1 MAARYKYKDVKL
13 WYSQAQ
19 IFLPSKKMDFLRVC
33 GLTTLARRDDL
44 LAQKRRKRRRLMRE
58 CSLSPPPAHCK
69 RKTPSP
75 PSAPAPMTTPYTA
88 EQMNSTPDIEE
99 KKDFLLMFDL
109 SHVSPQQRRGTGSL
123 QTPELHLNLFT
134 SDIIWNALIFK
145 ENDRLHLANLDKERT
160 EELLRAIQRKSV
172 TLDTLRYNPLPPGS
186 SPPPPSTGE
195 TNSQMHTNKHKHIIL
210 QFLRSSNFVIRW
222 LALSAESIK
231 RASVPRLPEP
241 LTSLSAQ
248 AKASPAEWSL

>member
-1 MAARYKYKDVKL
+1 
-13 WYSQAQ
+13 
-19 IFLPSKKMDFLRVC
+19 MDFLRVC

-75 PSAPAPMTTPYTA
+75 PSAPAPLTTPYTA
-88 EQMNSTPDIEE
+88 EQMNSTPDMEE

-109 SHVSPQQRRGTGSL
+109 SHVSPQQRRGTASL

-134 SDIIWNALIFK
+134 LDIIWNALIFK
-145 ENDRLHLANLDKERT
+145 GNDRLNLANLDKERT
-160 EELLRAIQRKSV
+160 EELLRAIQRKTV
-172 TLDTLRYNPLPPGS
+172 TLDTLRYNPS
-186 SPPPPSTGE
+186 SPPPASTGE
-195 TNSQMHTNKHKHIIL
+195 TNSQMHKNKHKHIIL
-210 QFLRSSNFVIRW
+210 RFLRSSNFVIRW
-222 LALSAESIK
+222 LFFFALSTESIK
-231 RASVPRLPEP
+231 RASVPWLAEP